1 MRITEHQ
8 AAHIYTYMRLNI
20 AHYLVFFEGFSDKKG
35 ILGHKDINHE
45 IGEGKWTTKNVF
57 RPIHNHGS
65 W

>member
-1 MRITEHQ
+1 M
-8 AAHIYTYMRLNI
+8 
-20 AHYLVFFEGFSDKKG
+20 FFESFLDKKG